1 MKLGVVG
8 AGSMGAEIAL
18 VQALAGFDVLLA
30 DRNAEVLQN
39 AMARL
44 ARLLEKRGTGSS
56 DSLRDVLD
64 RIQITTNLDEFGDCE
79 IVTEAVFEHL
89 EVKSSVLQQLTA
101 VLAPTGL
108 IVTNTSTIPISVL
121 ASKLEVAWRPNFIG
135 MHYFSPVSRMKL
147 VEVIAAFETSDAAVQ
162 RAMALANETG
172 KVPIRVKDVPGFAV
186 NRVLHVFLIE
196 AVRLIEEGVV
206 SVEDLDTACRLGLGH
221 PMGPFELMDATTSSL
236 CLTAQKIMFEAYGE
250 RFRPRP
256 LMKQR
261 VAAGLVGGRGG
272 KGWRSCPR
280 SGTAQAR
287 RKRGRL
293 DRSGSGDQPD
303 AFGGRRGGAPVARQR
318 LPVRLVFD
326 TVLEGSTGDLCLGR
340 WCTGRCHLFLPA
352 SRGDRRTARRGRARA
367 ERRRR
372 QCRPVCRECD
382 GHRRLCSNQ

>member
-30 DRNAEVLQN
+30 DRSAEVLKN

-56 DSLRDVLD
+56 DTSREVLD
-64 RIQITTNLDEFGDCE
+64 RIQTTTNLDDFGDRE
-79 IVTEAVFEHL
+79 IVTEAVFEEL
-89 EVKSSVLQQLTA
+89 EVKSSVLQQLTS

-186 NRVLHVFLIE
+186 NRVFHVFLIE

-236 CLTAQKIMFEAYGE
+236 CLSAQKIMFEAYGE

-256 LMKQR
+256 LLKQR

-272 KGWRSCPR
+272 KGWRS
-280 SGTAQAR
+280 
-287 RKRGRL
+287 
-293 DRSGSGDQPD
+293 
-303 AFGGRRGGAPVARQR
+303 
-318 LPVRLVFD
+318 
-326 TVLEGSTGDLCLGR
+326 
-340 WCTGRCHLFLPA
+340 
-352 SRGDRRTARRGRARA
+352 
-367 ERRRR
+367 
-372 QCRPVCRECD
+372 
-382 GHRRLCSNQ
+382 

>member
-30 DRNAEVLQN
+30 DRSAEVLKN

-44 ARLLEKRGTGSS
+44 AQLLEKRGTGSS
-56 DSLRDVLD
+56 DTLRDVLD
-64 RIQITTNLDEFGDCE
+64 RIQTTTNLDDFGDRE
-79 IVTEAVFEHL
+79 IVTEAVFEDL
-89 EVKSSVLQQLTA
+89 EVKSSVLQQLSA

-121 ASKLEVAWRPNFIG
+121 ASKLEAAWRPNFIG

-186 NRVLHVFLIE
+186 NRVFHVFLIE
-196 AVRLIEEGVV
+196 AVRLVEEGVV

-272 KGWRSCPR
+272 KGWRS
-280 SGTAQAR
+280 
-287 RKRGRL
+287 
-293 DRSGSGDQPD
+293 
-303 AFGGRRGGAPVARQR
+303 
-318 LPVRLVFD
+318 
-326 TVLEGSTGDLCLGR
+326 
-340 WCTGRCHLFLPA
+340 
-352 SRGDRRTARRGRARA
+352 
-367 ERRRR
+367 
-372 QCRPVCRECD
+372 
-382 GHRRLCSNQ
+382 

>member
-30 DRNAEVLQN
+30 DRSAEVLKD

-56 DSLRDVLD
+56 DTLRDVLD
-64 RIQITTNLDEFGDCE
+64 RIQTTTNLDDFGDRE
-79 IVTEAVFEHL
+79 IVTEAVFEDL

-121 ASKLEVAWRPNFIG
+121 ASKLEAAWRPNFIG
-135 MHYFSPVSRMKL
+135 MHYFSPVIRMKL

-186 NRVLHVFLIE
+186 NRVFHVFLIE

-256 LMKQR
+256 LLKQR

-272 KGWRSCPR
+272 KGWRTP
-280 SGTAQAR
+280 
-287 RKRGRL
+287 
-293 DRSGSGDQPD
+293 GS
-303 AFGGRRGGAPVARQR
+303 
-318 LPVRLVFD
+318 
-326 TVLEGSTGDLCLGR
+326 
-340 WCTGRCHLFLPA
+340 
-352 SRGDRRTARRGRARA
+352 
-367 ERRRR
+367 
-372 QCRPVCRECD
+372 
-382 GHRRLCSNQ
+382 